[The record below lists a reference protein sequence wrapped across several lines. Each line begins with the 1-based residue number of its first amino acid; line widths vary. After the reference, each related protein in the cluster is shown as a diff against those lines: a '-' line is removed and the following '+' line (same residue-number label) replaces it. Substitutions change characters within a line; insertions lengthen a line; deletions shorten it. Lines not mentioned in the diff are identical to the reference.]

1 MKKISTSIAVLA
13 CLAVIGCV
21 NPDPTPKPTP
31 DPDPTHKK
39 DDEGGNGDGGGE
51 HGGDSGENGE
61 SDKPFFT
68 ADIPSEY
75 NTTSPEQGWNYMVS
89 TNIPD
94 WTAESDAAWCRTSIL
109 KGQENSYEL
118 NIIVDG
124 FDPRTENGSY
134 DYCPPRVCTVTIKAG
149 SIYSHSLTVRQESNV
164 RMTTGLY
171 GKPVLLDPAGET
183 RQIYI
188 LTNCI
193 SWTPS
198 TDADWLTVKRIDNA
212 TLELT
217 STARKDSEPARTT
230 IVNVVS
236 DLDSWSSTSRT
247 SFTVADA
254 DASLSG
260 DDYGYGDHID
270 WE

>member
-1 MKKISTSIAVLA
+1 MKKISLFLAALA
-13 CLAVIGCV
+13 CLAVIGCEK
-21 NPDPTPKPTP
+21 PDPARKPTP
-31 DPDPTHKK
+31 GPDPTHGGGGE
-39 DDEGGNGDGGGE
+39 EGGNNGGGE
-51 HGGDSGENGE
+51 EQKD
-61 SDKPFFT
+61 DKPFFT

-75 NTTSPEQGWNYMVS
+75 NVTSPEQGWNYMVS

-94 WTAESDAAWCRTSIL
+94 WTAESDAAWCRTNII
-109 KGQENSYEL
+109 KGQENNCEL

-124 FDPRTENGSY
+124 FEPRTENGDY
-134 DYCPPRVCTVTIKAG
+134 DYCQPRVCTVTIKAG
-149 SIYSHSLTVRQESNV
+149 SIYSHSLTVRQESKV

-217 STARKDSEPARTT
+217 STARKDSGQARTT
-230 IVNVVS
+230 TVTVVS

-247 SFTVADA
+247 SFTVADT